1 MKEQYKDINSYI
13 TQGATI
19 TVQTAVLKETLEDN
33 KDILNNEKELIED
46 VAFVTKMFFKDVIK
60 NRGGELKWE
69 NLERMIDMMRIAKI
83 RQILKEKE
91 KEQNNTKNIL

>member
-1 MKEQYKDINSYI
+1 MEILKDTQEFSKEDI
-13 TQGATI
+13 AM
-19 TVQTAVLKETLEDN
+19 
-33 KDILNNEKELIED
+33 
-46 VAFVTKMFFKDVIK
+46 VTKMFYKDAIK

-91 KEQNNTKNIL
+91 KEHNNNHK

>member
-1 MKEQYKDINSYI
+1 MEILKD
-13 TQGATI
+13 TQEFS
-19 TVQTAVLKETLEDN
+19 K
-33 KDILNNEKELIED
+33 ED
-46 VAFVTKMFFKDVIK
+46 VAFVTKMFYKDAIK

-91 KEQNNTKNIL
+91 KEHKDNNNNNIL